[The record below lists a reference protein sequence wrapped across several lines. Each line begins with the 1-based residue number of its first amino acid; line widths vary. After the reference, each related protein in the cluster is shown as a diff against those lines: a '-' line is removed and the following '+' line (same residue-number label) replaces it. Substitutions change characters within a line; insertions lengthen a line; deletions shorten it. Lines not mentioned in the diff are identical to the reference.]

1 MFLLKI
7 LSWQILLITLEVK
20 KRGIKAIDGFRI
32 QLFIR
37 DHQISDSIEDKVK
50 SKIGRMF
57 VNGDILEEYSVRIY
71 EVDPYFSENYK
82 KNTSW

>member
-20 KRGIKAIDGFRI
+20 KRGIKAIDEFRI

-50 SKIGRMF
+50 SKIGRIF